1 MEHILMALFG
11 GGIADWEDISK
22 TNYDWEDIIEETKF
36 RQIGLEFLDIN
47 DFYSIILEMAKSELV
62 NAIDE
67 WLENNTNT
75 YLQEDYNGEDDFEI
89 FANCLDSHLY
99 FTGLDKVGEEI
110 QKIFADKIQEI
121 NNNIGFTE
129 IEF

>member
-1 MEHILMALFG
+1 MEKILIALFG
-11 GGIADWEDISK
+11 GGYADWEDISK
-22 TNYDWEDIIEETKF
+22 TNYDWEDIIEEIKF
-36 RQIGLEFLDIN
+36 SQSGLEFLDIN

-110 QKIFADKIQEI
+110 QRIFVDKIQEI

>member
-1 MEHILMALFG
+1 MEDILIGLFG
-11 GGIADWEDISK
+11 GGYADWQDIIK

-36 RQIGLEFLDIN
+36 RQGGLEFLNIN
-47 DFYSIILEMAKSELV
+47 DFYSIILEMAKSELI

-89 FANCLDSHLY
+89 FTNCLDSHLY